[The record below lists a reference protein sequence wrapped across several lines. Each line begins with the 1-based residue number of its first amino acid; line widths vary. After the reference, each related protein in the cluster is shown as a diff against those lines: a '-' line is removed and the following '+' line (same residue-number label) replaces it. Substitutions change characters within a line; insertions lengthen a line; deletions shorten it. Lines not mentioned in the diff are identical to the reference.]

1 MYKFLQYNTDNL
13 RHGNEY
19 LQKVFNGVD
28 YALLQ
33 RYPISKK
40 TELTELIDGRVYVDA
55 STNHKDALGVVVA
68 RHNRMNPFSGQTTI
82 ELPSKSHVHAIEDA
96 WQGSVATVTKV
107 GNVNLCSVLPCF
119 NYPGEFPLTNDDTL
133 KDIEFLLKELEDSKN
148 IIAGDFHNSPGSFG
162 KLDELIQDYGYTSY
176 LDDYKT
182 FANGGKNINL
192 DRLISNVPGL
202 VIDDIKV
209 YDDVE
214 TERGHFAITYNLEF
228 DK

>member
-19 LQKVFNGVD
+19 LQKVFTGVD

-33 RYPISKK
+33 RYPMSKK
-40 TELTELIDGRVYVDA
+40 SELSGLIDGRVYIDA
-55 STNHKDALGVVVA
+55 STGHKDALGVVVA
-68 RHNRMNPFSGQTTI
+68 RHKRMNPFSGQTTI
-82 ELPSKSHVHAIEDA
+82 ELPSKTHVNTIEDI
-96 WQGSVATVTKV
+96 WQGSVATATKV

-119 NYPGEFPLTNDDTL
+119 NFPGEFPLTNDDTL
-133 KDIEFLLKELEDSKN
+133 KDIEFLLEELKDSKN
-148 IIAGDFHNSPGSFG
+148 IIAGDFHNAPGSFS

-176 LDDYKT
+176 LDDYET

-192 DRLISNVPGL
+192 DRLISNVPNL
-202 VIDDIKV
+202 KVEDVIVHDI
-209 YDDVE
+209 E
-214 TERGHFAITYNLEF
+214 TDRGHFAITYNLEF